1 MRLVT
6 FVIIIVFAAAL
17 AGAVRAHEPAPSK
30 ESAVEM
36 LKAMRLLDKSF
47 GLESMPKPHCLKWG
61 YGHIITADEVKACAK
76 QALDGQE
83 LPGLGTKYVLA
94 TLMAE
99 IGPQTVIAV
108 SLDPPGYTVLSCDPT
123 RPCPPRKPGP
133 DKFGLRVTDQMNRAC
148 TKDTTLWFPA
158 KKGCP

>member
-1 MRLVT
+1 MRTVL
-6 FVIIIVFAAAL
+6 IIVCLACAAP
-17 AGAVRAHEPAPSK
+17 AVAKEPSPSK
-30 ESAVEM
+30 ADAAEM
-36 LKAMRLLDKSF
+36 LKAMRLLDQSF

-61 YGHIITADEVKACAK
+61 YGHLITADEVKACAK
-76 QALDGQE
+76 TALEGQS

-94 TLMAE
+94 TLMAD

-108 SLDPPGYTVLSCDPT
+108 SLDPAGWTVLSCDPT

-148 TKDTTLWFPA
+148 TKPTTIWFPE